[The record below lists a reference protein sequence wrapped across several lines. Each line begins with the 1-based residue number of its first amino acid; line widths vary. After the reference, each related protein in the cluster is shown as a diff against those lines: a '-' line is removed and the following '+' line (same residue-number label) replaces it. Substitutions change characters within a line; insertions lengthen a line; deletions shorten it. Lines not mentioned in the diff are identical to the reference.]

1 MKIEKEGDDANVKR
15 KQDSNIKMPAV
26 RKVLIS
32 CFLCAAVLVSGFTA
46 YSLMMPAKT
55 ATEEKEIEI
64 STVHTHTDDCYR
76 MGRKLVCKS
85 TDENH
90 IHSEECY
97 EERKILVCK
106 EGEEESKAENSAAD
120 EVTKATEAVAENSTE
135 AATEAVTEVITEA
148 ATEAQ
153 SIQEATTLSEKASEG
168 ETSKEQATQG
178 EETTPKKGSKA
189 AAEESAAEESAATD
203 AQNYTDFVQYI
214 EGRGGTISG
223 VLRDSRGRYIRFIYG
238 EEGEGYNYTITFST
252 RNGIETGN
260 YKYELPQ
267 GLHVNPE
274 ARTGEI
280 KFGDTAEGTFE
291 AVGTF
296 EVDEAT
302 GLLILKLGSKVVG
315 YQDVSGTLGF
325 GASMTA
331 SSGVEKKGYLVKSD
345 DNSFDGYFHFDISAK
360 IPAAKSNML
369 KSEWKFSDESYSPN
383 LRKRWSYGFGTKV
396 YEEKPSVY
404 ISYGDVSKREV
415 KNIEDVYNDTSE
427 DIAYYVDANNLE
439 LYLVNRC
446 QCSSDGDDC
455 VSSDSNVCKSILPS
469 EYIGWCTCWNLD
481 KDAVV
486 DISYKNNINGYEFEK
501 DQRNH
506 PDKSIEDLKRDNGI
520 LAFQNAIVDGDVYN
534 NGVTLKGRNR
544 LASKE
549 QTAYANV
556 ELLKFIGKNEKTVAD
571 ENNNY
576 IGKFEITVNPGKFD
590 ISALAK
596 PNGNGVNVF
605 TVNDTMKNLRYIKG
619 SVQITA
625 ENAAGERF
633 DLIYGE
639 DKDYVVT
646 DTYDPA
652 GKSGKLEF
660 QIMNIG
666 AYKYT
671 ITYSARIDSDTNDD
685 MVEIR
690 NEASVS
696 DGNGVIEYGYVRDAY
711 YNSFYAQKYD
721 VTVHKTDKNDKRNLG
736 GAIYGLYAEDG
747 KLIAQHE
754 TDADGNLSF
763 ATNVVEGII
772 YELDKPYYIQ
782 EITPPKGYGLDTKK
796 YWFYFGASR
805 NAETEQSF
813 AANHQ
818 GEGELKY
825 VAPKAN
831 NATSYTLNMELTDE
845 KVYVLPETGGAG
857 SEIFVVSGI
866 LMLCAAFGLIIFVKK
881 IRKI

>member
-1 MKIEKEGDDANVKR
+1 MKR

-189 AAEESAAEESAATD
+189 AAEESAATD

-214 EGRGGTISG
+214 EGRGGTIEG
-223 VLRDSRGRYIRFIYG
+223 VLTDSAGNYISFIYAEDG
-238 EEGEGYNYTITFST
+238 NDYSYTISFKVD
-252 RNGIETGN
+252 NGIEVGN
-260 YKYELPQ
+260 YKYELPP
-267 GLHVNPE
+267 GLHVDE
-274 ARTGEI
+274 GSRTGEI
-280 KFGDTAEGTFE
+280 KFGDTAAGTFE

-302 GLLILKLGSKVVG
+302 GLLILKLDSKVVG
-315 YQDVSGTLGF
+315 YQNVIGTLNLA
-325 GASMTA
+325 ASMTA
-331 SSGVEKKGYLVKSD
+331 SSGVEKKGYLVNSEN
-345 DNSFDGYFHFDISAK
+345 NSFDGYFHFDISAR
-360 IPAAKSNML
+360 IPSARANML
-369 KSEWKFSDESYSPN
+369 KCEWKFSDESYAPN
-383 LRKRWSYGFGTKV
+383 QRKTWTYGFGTKV
-396 YEEKPSVY
+396 YEEKPRVY
-404 ISYGDVSKREV
+404 ISYGNVSKREI
-415 KNIEDVYNDTSE
+415 KNIEEVYNDTNES
-427 DIAYYVDANNLE
+427 IAYYVYVDEDNDIRE

-446 QCSSDGDDC
+446 ECDNGKEC
-455 VSSDSNVCKSILPS
+455 VVGSESNGCESILPAKYS
-469 EYIGWCTCWNLD
+469 GWCTCWNLNE
-481 KDAVV
+481 DAVV
-486 DISYKNNINGYEFEK
+486 DISYKNNINGYDFEK
-501 DQRNH
+501 DQRNN
-506 PDKSIEDLKRDNGI
+506 PAKSIEDLKKDNGI
-520 LAFQNAIVDGDVYN
+520 LKSQNSIKDTDVYN
-534 NGVTLKGRNR
+534 NAVTLIGRNN
-544 LASKE
+544 LDTGYQDAS
-549 QTAYANV
+549 ANIS
-556 ELLKFIGKNEKTVAD
+556 LFSILGKQEVTHAVQQNDYV
-571 ENNNY
+571 
-576 IGKFEITVNPGKFD
+576 GKFEITVNSRNFD
-590 ISALAK
+590 ISSLAK

-625 ENAAGERF
+625 ENAAGEIF
-633 DLIYGE
+633 DLIYGA
-639 DKDYVVT
+639 DKDYTVT
-646 DTYDPA
+646 DDYDL
-652 GKSGKLEF
+652 GSNSGTVEF
-660 QIMNIG
+660 HIMNIG
-666 AYKYT
+666 LYKYC
-671 ITYSARIDSDTNDD
+671 ISYSARIEGEARNNRLKIQNGASISND
-685 MVEIR
+685 
-690 NEASVS
+690 N
-696 DGNGVIEYGYVRDAY
+696 DGNGVIEYGYSRDAY
-711 YNSFYAQKYD
+711 YNAFYARKYD
-721 VTVHKTDKNDKRNLG
+721 VTVHKTDKNDDAKNLG

-754 TDADGNLSF
+754 TAADGNLSF

-831 NATSYTLNMELTDE
+831 NATSYEFSLELTDE
-845 KVYVLPETGGAG
+845 KIYILPETGGIG
-857 SEIFVVSGI
+857 SEIFVFSGI
-866 LMLCAAFGLIIFVKK
+866 FMLCAAFGLIIFVKK

>member
-1 MKIEKEGDDANVKR
+1 MKR

-189 AAEESAAEESAATD
+189 AAEESAATD

-214 EGRGGTISG
+214 EGRGGTIEG
-223 VLRDSRGRYIRFIYG
+223 VLTDSDENYIWFICG
-238 EEGEGYNYTITFST
+238 EEGDGYSYTITFDIK
-252 RNGIETGN
+252 NGIEAGN
-260 YKYELPQ
+260 YKYELPP
-267 GLHVNPE
+267 GLHVDE
-274 ARTGEI
+274 GSRTGDI
-280 KFGDTAEGTFE
+280 MFGSA

-315 YQDVSGTLGF
+315 YQNVIGTLNLA
-325 GASMTA
+325 ASMTA
-331 SSGVEKKGYLVKSD
+331 SSGVEKKGYLVNSEN
-345 DNSFDGYFHFDISAK
+345 NSFDGYFHFDISAR
-360 IPAAKSNML
+360 IPSARANML
-369 KSEWKFSDESYSPN
+369 KCEWKFSDESYAPN
-383 LRKRWSYGFGTKV
+383 QRKTWTYGFGTKV
-396 YEEKPSVY
+396 YEEKPRVY
-404 ISYGDVSKREV
+404 ISYGNVSKREI
-415 KNIEDVYNDTSE
+415 KNIEEVYNDTNES
-427 DIAYYVDANNLE
+427 IAYYVYVDEDNDIRE

-446 QCSSDGDDC
+446 ECDNGKEC
-455 VSSDSNVCKSILPS
+455 VVGSESNGCESILPAKYS
-469 EYIGWCTCWNLD
+469 GWCTCWNLNE
-481 KDAVV
+481 DAVV
-486 DISYKNNINGYEFEK
+486 DISYKNNINGYDFEK
-501 DQRNH
+501 DQRNN
-506 PDKSIEDLKRDNGI
+506 PAKSIEDLKKDNGI
-520 LAFQNAIVDGDVYN
+520 LKSQNSIKDTDVYN
-534 NGVTLKGRNR
+534 NAVTLIGRNN
-544 LASKE
+544 LDTGYQDAS
-549 QTAYANV
+549 ANIS
-556 ELLKFIGKNEKTVAD
+556 LFSILGKQEVTHAVQQNDYV
-571 ENNNY
+571 
-576 IGKFEITVNPGKFD
+576 GKFEITVNSGKFD
-590 ISALAK
+590 ISSLAK

-633 DLIYGE
+633 DLIYGA
-639 DKDYVVT
+639 DKDYTVT
-646 DTYDPA
+646 DDYDL
-652 GKSGKLEF
+652 GSKSGTVEF
-660 QIMNIG
+660 HIMNIG
-666 AYKYT
+666 SYKYC
-671 ITYSARIDSDTNDD
+671 ISYSARIEGEARNNRLKIQNGAS
-685 MVEIR
+685 IR
-690 NEASVS
+690 
-696 DGNGVIEYGYVRDAY
+696 DGNGVIEYGYSRDAY
-711 YNSFYAQKYD
+711 YNAFYARKYD
-721 VTVHKTDKNDKRNLG
+721 VTVHKTDKNDDERNLG

-782 EITPPKGYGLDTKK
+782 EITPPEGYGLDTKK
-796 YWFYFGASR
+796 YWFYFGASQ
-805 NAETEQSF
+805 NAGLKQSF
-813 AANHQ
+813 DANHQ

-825 VAPKAN
+825 VSPEAN
-831 NATSYTLNMELTDE
+831 DATSYKLNMELTDE

-857 SEIFVVSGI
+857 SEIFVFSGI
-866 LMLCAAFGLIIFVKK
+866 FMLCAAFGLIIFVKK